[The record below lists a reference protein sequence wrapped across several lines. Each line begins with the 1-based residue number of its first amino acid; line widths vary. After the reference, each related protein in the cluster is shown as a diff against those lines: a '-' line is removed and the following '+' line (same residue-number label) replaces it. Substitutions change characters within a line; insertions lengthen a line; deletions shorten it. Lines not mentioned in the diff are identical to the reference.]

1 MELQLGM
8 AHESYNFQNF
18 VLLLAGFDAVTLQ
31 SFDFERTAEIEP
43 NFGKGGEIVS
53 YGIKSFKSS
62 AKATILMEDLEQL
75 VKLATAW
82 GGDLTKI
89 PPFPVVGTAT
99 PEGRTP
105 MKLICPMVRISKFNF
120 SMKQGDTKTEVPLE
134 LFVLQA
140 PIITFA

>member
-1 MELQLGM
+1 MDPLLV

-18 VLLLAGFDAVTLQ
+18 ALTLAGFESLTLQ
-31 SFDFERTAEIEP
+31 SFDFERSAEIEP

-53 YGIKSFKSS
+53 YGIKSFKST
-62 AKATILMEDLEQL
+62 AKATILMEEMGKL
-75 VKLATAW
+75 VLLAVVW

-89 PPFPVVGTAT
+89 PPFPIIGIAS

-105 MKLICPMVRISKFNF
+105 MKLICPMVRITKWNF
-120 SMKQGDTKTEVPLE
+120 GMKQGDTKTEVPLE

-140 PIITFA
+140 PILTFA